1 MEVQLLD
8 IDLEFPPEQ
17 RPQVPARFFG
27 YNHIDITMMIFAI
40 VLAFVMIGFF
50 IWFGVEHSK

>member
-17 RPQVPARFFG
+17 RPQVATHFFG
-27 YNHIDITMMIFAI
+27 YNRIDIIMVIFAI
-40 VLAFVMIGFF
+40 LLGFVMIGFF
-50 IWFGVEHSK
+50 IWFGIAHSK